1 MGNNLNDLE
10 SQGYTADILESIKK
24 HIIIGNVFRIIGV
37 VLFSIIGIA
46 LLALQGW
53 NNFTTS
59 TILSDVNYLYN
70 AVYDPCTSSSTTTTP
85 SQSTPSTQFFDPSM
99 SVDKPI
105 IYLYPE
111 EEKDVHVS
119 LELKNSEMLYMWPNA
134 NQAEN
139 NIFNWDVTADKNGKI
154 QDENGNE
161 YSYLFWEATG
171 YADGNFEKG
180 FCVKGSETGEFLREK
195 LAEIGL
201 TPEEYNEFIVYWLP
215 KMQNNEYNII
225 RFEGLDANDEYNSNF
240 VLNVTDENGIEADS
254 MLRVMMVW
262 EASDIYK
269 EIEPQEFET
278 FERNGFTVVE
288 WGGTEIK

>member
-24 HIIIGNVFRIIGV
+24 HIIIGNVFRVIGV

-85 SQSTPSTQFFDPSM
+85 GSSTQFFDPSM

-262 EASDIYK
+262 EASDSYK

>member
-24 HIIIGNVFRIIGV
+24 HIIIGNVFRVIGV
-37 VLFSIIGIA
+37 VLFTIIGIA

-70 AVYDPCTSSSTTTTP
+70 AVYDPCTGSSTTTTP
-85 SQSTPSTQFFDPSM
+85 SPSTQFFDPSM

-139 NIFNWDVTADKNGKI
+139 NIFKWDVIADKNGKI

-195 LAEIGL
+195 LSEIGL

-262 EASDIYK
+262 EASDSYK

>member
-1 MGNNLNDLE
+1 M
-10 SQGYTADILESIKK
+10 
-24 HIIIGNVFRIIGV
+24 
-37 VLFSIIGIA
+37 
-46 LLALQGW
+46 ALQGW
-53 NNFTTS
+53 NAITT
-59 TILSDVNYLYN
+59 TNILGNVNTLYN
-70 AVYDPCTSSSTTTTP
+70 ALYDPCTSSYTTTTTP
-85 SQSTPSTQFFDPSM
+85 GSSSFQLIDPGM
-99 SVDKPI
+99 TCDKPN

-119 LELKNSEMLYMWPNA
+119 LEIKNAEMLCMWPSA
-134 NQAEN
+134 NQIEN
-139 NIFNWDVTADKNGKI
+139 NTYNWDVKADENGNIFDK
-154 QDENGNE
+154 NGNE

-171 YADGNFEKG
+171 YGNDNFEKG

-195 LAEIGL
+195 LSEIGL

-225 RFEGLDANDEYNSNF
+225 RFDGLDANDEYNSNY
-240 VLNVTDENGIEADS
+240 VLNVTDENGAKADS

-262 EASDIYK
+262 EASDSYK

-288 WGGTEIK
+288 WGGSEIK

>member
-215 KMQNNEYNII
+215 KMQNNEYNI
-225 RFEGLDANDEYNSNF
+225 
-240 VLNVTDENGIEADS
+240 
-254 MLRVMMVW
+254 
-262 EASDIYK
+262 K
-269 EIEPQEFET
+269 
-278 FERNGFTVVE
+278 
-288 WGGTEIK
+288 

>member
-1 MGNNLNDLE
+1 MGNDSNDLE

-85 SQSTPSTQFFDPSM
+85 SPSTPSTQFFDPSM

-119 LELKNSEMLYMWPNA
+119 LELKNSEMLYMWPSA

-154 QDENGNE
+154 HDENGNE

-262 EASDIYK
+262 EASDSYK